1 MRRQQLQEARKQ
13 KGLSIAEVAK
23 KAEITPRHYC
33 YIEAGERVGSLPVLK
48 KIAKAL
54 DLTDINLF

>member
-1 MRRQQLQEARKQ
+1 MRRQQLLEARKE
-13 KGLSIAEVAK
+13 KGLSIAQVAK

-33 YIEAGERVGSLPVLK
+33 YIESGERVGSFPVIK
-48 KIAKAL
+48 RIAKAL